1 MNSQGTRR
9 DVVLCHLILVA
20 LLGFISSESAAD
32 EPPDTTAVEIWR
44 VPALATEDTFG
55 VRVKYEMRTIEVQ
68 AKRLSLRD
76 ILERAREGE
85 RRRREAVEDL
95 SYTERVRVTLLGGR
109 GGASDRRRFFEHAAQ
124 VYWKRPGKH
133 LRVELGEREYGD
145 QEVKETLEARSE
157 VQMEMFDALD
167 FAQGPFYLEEL
178 DNYRYELKD
187 RRLFPDRVLY
197 AVDFTPRSD
206 FDPLPGGVFW
216 IDTADFVIV
225 HEDMEFERNPFPL
238 FLKSIDHIV
247 RERKRID
254 DRWVV
259 NRLQMVAEMRAA
271 FIVGFDR
278 IEVEATFSDFAFNT
292 QLPDSLF
299 RNAGR

>member
-1 MNSQGTRR
+1 MSRTGARR
-9 DVVLCHLILVA
+9 PGPLSHLLVL
-20 LLGFISSESAAD
+20 LLLCAKSAAG
-32 EPPDTTAVEIWR
+32 EEAQPDTTAVEIWR

-55 VRVKYEMRTIEVQ
+55 VLVKYEMRTIEVQ

-95 SYTERVRVTLLGGR
+95 AYTERIRVTLLGGR
-109 GGASDRRRFFEHAAQ
+109 GGASDRRRFFEHAAR

-145 QEVKETLEARSE
+145 QDVKEKLQARSE
-157 VQMEMFDALD
+157 VQVEMFDVLD
-167 FAQGPFYLEEL
+167 FAQGPFYLENL
-178 DNYRYELKD
+178 DEYRYELKD

-225 HEDMEFERNPFPL
+225 HEDMEFERNPLPIF
-238 FLKSIDHIV
+238 FESIDHIV
-247 RERKRID
+247 RERKQID
-254 DRWVV
+254 GRWVV

-278 IEVEATFSDFAFNT
+278 VELEATFSDFAFNT

-299 RNAGR
+299 RDAKR